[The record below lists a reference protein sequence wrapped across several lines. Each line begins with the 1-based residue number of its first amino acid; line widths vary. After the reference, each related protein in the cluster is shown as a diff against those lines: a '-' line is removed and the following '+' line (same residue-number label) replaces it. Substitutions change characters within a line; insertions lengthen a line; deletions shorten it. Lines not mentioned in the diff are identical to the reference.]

1 MYTQIL
7 RQLLLIMHLSGLI
20 LMVGT
25 TVASFVTFRAFINRF
40 NIKSESST
48 GLLQLLSNLAPVK
61 GIGGIL
67 LILSGI
73 GLTFITGW
81 VFLHMLWLQLK
92 LSLILLLPLNEILI
106 EKKQLKKLKTAFFEN
121 NPDSVAVIKMTI
133 PKIAMFY
140 TIQLLL
146 FLGII
151 VVAVLKF
158 N

>member
-1 MYTQIL
+1 
-7 RQLLLIMHLSGLI
+7 
-20 LMVGT
+20 MVGT
-25 TVASFVTFRAFINRF
+25 IVASFVTFRAFVNRF

-48 GLLQLLSNLAPVK
+48 GLLQLLSNLAPIK

-67 LILSGI
+67 LILSGT
-73 GLTFITGW
+73 GFMFITRG
-81 VFLHMLWLQLK
+81 VFMHMLWLQLK
-92 LSLILLLPLNEILI
+92 LFLILLLLLNEILI

-121 NPDSVAVIKMTI
+121 NPDSSTVIKMTI
-133 PKIAMFY
+133 PKITMFY

-151 VVAVLKF
+151 VLAVFKF

>member
-1 MYTQIL
+1 ML

-40 NIKSESST
+40 NIKRESST
-48 GLLQLLSNLAPVK
+48 GLLQLLSNLAPIK

-73 GLTFITGW
+73 GLTYITGW
-81 VFLHMLWLQLK
+81 IFLHMLWLQLK

-106 EKKQLKKLKTAFFEN
+106 ENKQLKKLKTAFFEN
-121 NPDSVAVIKMTI
+121 NPDSSTVIKMTV

-151 VVAVLKF
+151 VLAVFKI
-158 N
+158 

>member
-1 MYTQIL
+1 
-7 RQLLLIMHLSGLI
+7 MHLSGLI

-40 NIKSESST
+40 NIKRESST
-48 GLLQLLSNLAPVK
+48 GLLQLLSNLAPIK

-73 GLTFITGW
+73 GLTYITGW
-81 VFLHMLWLQLK
+81 IFLHMLWLQLK

-106 EKKQLKKLKTAFFEN
+106 ENKQLKKLKTAFFEN
-121 NPDSVAVIKMTI
+121 NPDSSTVIKMTV

-151 VVAVLKF
+151 VLAVFKI
-158 N
+158 

>member
-1 MYTQIL
+1 MYTQTL

-25 TVASFVTFRAFINRF
+25 TVASFVTFRAFKNRF
-40 NIKSESST
+40 NIKSETST
-48 GLLQLLSNLAPVK
+48 GLLQLLSNLDPIK

-92 LSLILLLPLNEILI
+92 LFLILLLPLNEILI
-106 EKKQLKKLKTAFFEN
+106 GNKQLKKLKTAFFEN
-121 NPDSVAVIKMTI
+121 NPDSSAVIKMTV
-133 PKIAMFY
+133 PKIAIFY

-151 VVAVLKF
+151 VLAVLKF